1 MKSKDKLLKIIE
13 RDGLLSVVKVFGD
26 IDALFDV
33 IGEEISR
40 DDLVEFIKEMTDKYG
55 LLGLGEGNWDEPIYF
70 RGDEEHEHQIS
81 FLGHRKV
88 SIDVVGSAYNI
99 IDEYNIMYLNLPPRI
114 LRQICKVLYKNI
126 DYLQ

>member
-13 RDGLLSVVKVFGD
+13 RDGLLSVVKIFGD
-26 IDALFDV
+26 IDTIFNFV
-33 IGEEISR
+33 GKEIPT
-40 DDLVEFIKEMTDKYG
+40 DQLIEFITELVDTHG
-55 LLGLGEGNWDEPIYF
+55 LLGLGEGNWEEPIYF

-88 SIDVVGSAYNI
+88 AIDVVGSSNNV

-126 DYLQ
+126 DHLQ

>member
-1 MKSKDKLLKIIE
+1 MSFINRYGLFHTAKLFGGFDKLRTLTNDDIPKDII
-13 RDGLLSVVKVFGD
+13 V
-26 IDALFDV
+26 DAITNILNEK
-33 IGEEISR
+33 G
-40 DDLVEFIKEMTDKYG
+40 T
-55 LLGLGEGNWDEPIYF
+55 LGLGEGKWIEPIYF
-70 RGDEEHEHQIS
+70 RGDGEHGHQIS

>member
-13 RDGLLSVVKVFGD
+13 RDGLLSVVKIFGD
-26 IDALFDV
+26 IDTIFNLV
-33 IGEEISR
+33 GKEIPT
-40 DDLVEFIKEMTDKYG
+40 DQLIEFITELVDTHG
-55 LLGLGEGNWDEPIYF
+55 LLGLGEGNWEEPIYF

>member
-13 RDGLLSVVKVFGD
+13 RDGLLNIVKIFGD
-26 IDALFDV
+26 IDTIFDV
-33 IGEEISR
+33 VGEEIPT
-40 DDLVEFIKEMTDKYG
+40 DQLIDFITELVDTHG
-55 LLGLGEGNWDEPIYF
+55 LLGLGEGNWEEPIYL
-70 RGDEEHEHQIS
+70 RGDEEEEHRIS

-88 SIDVVGSAYNI
+88 AIEVVGKYAGVS
-99 IDEYNIMYLNLPPRI
+99 DEYDIMYLNLPPRI